1 MKWPRDYQSLQP
13 VVFMSD
19 STKGTAI
26 FLLIACSLIW
36 GTSFILIK
44 QGLKVFDPDEVGA
57 LRVSAAALFLL
68 PAALLKLREL
78 KASHFPKL
86 LLSGL
91 MGIFFPAFLFSMAQT
106 RMDSS
111 IAGILNTLTP
121 IFTMIIG
128 AVLFQQRFRVL
139 AVVGIVLGFAGTFM
153 LMLSRSGGKVEG
165 VNLYALLIVI
175 ACVLYGSNLNFI
187 KFKIADV
194 GSLAITSVSLILIG
208 PLAMLYLFLFTDFTS
223 KFSTHEGA
231 WPAFGYIVLLGMMST
246 AIATFLFN
254 RLVKISTPLFASS
267 VTYVMP
273 IVAVMWGVL
282 DGERLFIG
290 HYIGMV
296 AILGG
301 VYLANRKKG

>member
-1 MKWPRDYQSLQP
+1 MSI
-13 VVFMSD
+13 FAACNSMSD
-19 STKGTAI
+19 NVKGTAV
-26 FLLIACSLIW
+26 FLLIVLSLIW

-44 QGLKVFDPDEVGA
+44 QGLKVFAPDEVGA

-68 PAALLKLREL
+68 PAALFKLREL
-78 KASHFPKL
+78 KATHLPKL
-86 LLSGL
+86 FLSGM
-91 MGIFFPAFLFSMAQT
+91 MGIFIPAFLFAIAQT
-106 RMDSS
+106 RMASS

-128 AVLFQQRFRVL
+128 AMLFQQRFRVL
-139 AVVGIVLGFAGTFM
+139 AVVGIILGFAGTFM

-165 VNLYALLIVI
+165 INLYALLIVV
-175 ACVLYGSNLNFI
+175 ACILYGSNLNFI

-194 GSLAITSVSLILIG
+194 GSLAITSVSLLLIG
-208 PLAMLYLFLFTDFTS
+208 PLAMLYLFFFTDFTV

-282 DGERLFIG
+282 DGERLYLG
-290 HYIGMV
+290 HYIGMA